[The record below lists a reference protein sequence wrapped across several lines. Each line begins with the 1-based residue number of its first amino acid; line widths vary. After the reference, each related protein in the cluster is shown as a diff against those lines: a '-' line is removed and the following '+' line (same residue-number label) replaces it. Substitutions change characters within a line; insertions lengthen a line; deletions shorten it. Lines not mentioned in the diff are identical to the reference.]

1 MSRGTDSATIVSMD
15 RRLLALLLTVACAEP
30 ATMELGPEKTPPPEV
45 ETTTSRLEECGGTE
59 QWANQVLGTY
69 GLDPRTPW
77 FVDSQGLVARGR
89 AIYFGT
95 TAFLRAHDGQVVIVD
110 GAEIV
115 SVDRDRTRAVRV
127 ANEIP
132 TLFDFATGDTIATLG
147 EDGVRDVA
155 LTPDGRYVITLRGYG
170 ETVVERWNERG
181 EVTRLF
187 AEEGLYSAHLD
198 VVSDTSVFITAPQEI
213 VVVDVETGASRRSP
227 QLVSNNELLVN
238 VVLSPDATRLAVTT
252 DEGRIFLLDSNDFSE
267 LEPQR
272 GGLVVQVNENIY
284 APLVQVTPVAWSPDG
299 SMFAY
304 LRADGELIVE
314 ARGEEI
320 IALPPRPMS
329 ERAHVPGP
337 ALPVSVAFTPDHA
350 NLAVQYEHEFAMHGC
365 AIEAPAPQA
374 VDVALEVPDVVRA
387 EEEIQLTVAHDLDSA
402 IVGHRFRVD
411 GERVGPETA
420 RRAVSWRPREA
431 GTYVVEVTVDDGV
444 HVGTAQRV
452 VEVR

>member
-1 MSRGTDSATIVSMD
+1 MSRGQDSANIVSMD
-15 RRLLALLLTVACAEP
+15 RRLLALLFTVACAEP
-30 ATMELGPEKTPPPEV
+30 ATMELGSGKTPPEV

-59 QWANQVLGTY
+59 LWANQVLGTY

-77 FVDSQGLVARGR
+77 FVDDQGLIARGR

-95 TAFLRAHDGQVVIVD
+95 TAFLRAHDGQVIIVE
-110 GAEIV
+110 GAAIV

-127 ANEIP
+127 DNEIP
-132 TLFDFATGDTIATLG
+132 TLFDFATGDAIATLG
-147 EDGVRDVA
+147 ENGVRDVA

-170 ETVVERWNERG
+170 ETIVERWNERG
-181 EVTRLF
+181 EVTQLF
-187 AEEGLYSAHLD
+187 SEEGLYSHRL
-198 VVSDTSVFITAPQEI
+198 VVTDTSVVLTAPQE
-213 VVVDVETGASRRSP
+213 VLVVDVETGASRRSP
-227 QLVSNNELLVN
+227 QLVSNDELLVN
-238 VVLSPDATRLAVTT
+238 VVLSPDATRLAATT
-252 DEGRIFLLDSNDFSE
+252 DDGRILVLDANDFSE

-272 GGLVVQVNENIY
+272 AGLVVRVNENIY

-314 ARGEEI
+314 ARGEQI

-329 ERAHVPGP
+329 ERAHVQGP

-365 AIEAPAPQA
+365 AIEAPASRA
-374 VDVALEVPDVVRA
+374 VEVALEVPDVIRA
-387 EEEIQLTVAHDLDSA
+387 EEEIQLTAAHDLDSA
-402 IVGHRFRVD
+402 LVGHRFRVD
-411 GERVGPETA
+411 GQRVGPETA
-420 RRAVSWRPREA
+420 RHGVSWRPREP
-431 GTYVVEVTVDDGV
+431 GSYVVEVTVDDGV